1 MIIRNV
7 SELRLY
13 FPTHNF
19 NSNVAFSGHIYS
31 SEIDFLKEKLGAS
44 LYNKLNAHLDSI
56 NSNDFIDHIEQGS
69 TLSYY
74 ENLLYMCQRCVSFD
88 AMGRMASIN
97 AISINDTGINIATS
111 QDYKDADKKAIDDFK
126 SSCVKESHM
135 SINILLATLE
145 EWAIDAITN
154 DDVDLKEIIDAWK
167 TSKYY
172 YCVSSLL
179 IPSAIVLQD
188 YLNFYENREKFIQM
202 LPDLK
207 YIQEEMIEAVIGSKL
222 SAYLLK
228 EVSND
233 TKNEVSLDLIKML
246 RKFMAANLEARTQIL
261 KISDSRIMKA
271 HDEAVAYETKI
282 TKYLT
287 DNLDSLLE
295 STDVD
300 LVAAIKATPVYIKRQ
315 EDEAEKLALI
325 AHPQPKEDDALFSPM
340 PGLY

>member
-19 NSNVAFSGHIYS
+19 DSTVAFSGNVHS
-31 SEIDFLKEKLGAS
+31 SELDFLKEKLGAS
-44 LYNKLNAHLDSI
+44 LYNKLNAKLALI
-56 NSNDFIDHIEQGS
+56 NSNDFIDHIEQEAQ
-69 TLSYY
+69 LSYY
-74 ENLLYMCQRCVSFD
+74 ENLLNMCQRCVAYD

-97 AISINDTGINIATS
+97 AISINNTGINVATS

-126 SSCVKESHM
+126 SSCAKESHI
-135 SINILLATLE
+135 SVNILLATLE

-154 DDVDLKEIIDAWK
+154 DDADLKDIVDAWK

-172 YCVSSLL
+172 FCTSSLF
-179 IPSAIVLQD
+179 IPSATILQD
-188 YLNFYENREKFIQM
+188 YLNFYENREKFILM

-207 YIQEEMIEAVIGSKL
+207 YIQEEMIESVIGSKL

-233 TKNEVSLDLIKML
+233 TKNEVSLALIKML

-261 KISDSRIMKA
+261 KISESRVMKA

-287 DNLDSLLE
+287 DNLDSLLA

-300 LVAAIKATPVYIKRQ
+300 LVAAIKTTPVYIKRQ
-315 EDEAEKLALI
+315 EDEAAKLALTE
-325 AHPQPKEDDALFSPM
+325 HPKPKEDDALFNPM
-340 PGLY
+340 PPLY

>member
-19 NSNVAFSGHIYS
+19 NSNVAFSGNVYS
-31 SEIDFLKEKLGAS
+31 SELDFLKDKLGS
-44 LYNKLNAHLDSI
+44 LLYKKLNDHLATI
-56 NSNDFIDHIEQGS
+56 NSDDFIDHIEQGT

-74 ENLLYMCQRCVSFD
+74 ESLLHMCQRCVSYD
-88 AMGRMASIN
+88 AMGRMAPINAVSIN
-97 AISINDTGINIATS
+97 NTGINVATS

-126 SSCVKESHM
+126 ASCVKESHIA
-135 SINILLATLE
+135 INDLLATLE
-145 EWAIDAITN
+145 DWAIDANTN
-154 DDVDLKEIIDAWK
+154 EDADLKDIIDAWK

-207 YIQEEMIEAVIGSKL
+207 YIQEEMIEAVIGPKL

-228 EVSND
+228 EVTND
-233 TKNEVSLDLIKML
+233 TDNKVSMELIKML

-261 KISDSRIMKA
+261 KISDSRILKA

-287 DNLDSLLE
+287 DNLDSLLA
-295 STDVD
+295 SSDTD
-300 LVAAIKATPVYIKRQ
+300 LVDAIKTTPVYIKRQ
-315 EDEAEKLALI
+315 EDEAEKLAI
-325 AHPQPKEDDALFSPM
+325 TAHSKPKEDDALFNPM